1 LAEGAGM
8 PVESLNAEDAA
19 LLYAEAPGTQL
30 QIGALC
36 FFEAAP
42 LRDRRGRLRYAALCS
57 HVDVRLG
64 ALPRFRQRI
73 APVLADLAAPM
84 WVDDTDFDM
93 ERHTKRVELPTGAPG
108 ALREWMDRLLSE
120 PMDVAHPLWDIH
132 IVEGVDNMAT
142 GGVADVEAVAVVVR
156 AHHVMA
162 DGIALHAAAT
172 LLLDAIP
179 RRPRNPPHDWSPEPT
194 PGTLDLA
201 ARALAGRTRR
211 QAGLAVDITRALIDP
226 RRIVSNARLASQ
238 VVGSIR
244 NGSRATAPR
253 LPFTKAIG
261 PRRAFAWGSLPM
273 ADIVAVKQSCG
284 ATVNDVVLAIA
295 AGALRR
301 QMEDSGS
308 FDPAGREP
316 RALIP
321 IGSHDA
327 STSALRNH
335 FSITSVALPVGV
347 DDPLERVRLIHS
359 QHEHATTPAQ
369 SFMPRLF
376 SIADFVPPPVLRTLV
391 PRLLARQ
398 PLVNLAVSN
407 IPGSRAPLFLW
418 ESRMLGL
425 HPFINVVGNV
435 ALIIGVLSYV
445 DDLCVGI
452 TVDPDVVGDPQAILA
467 HVHAAATELVA
478 LARKSRSVTSPSA
491 SRQD

>member
-1 LAEGAGM
+1 MSA
-8 PVESLNAEDAA
+8 ESLSAEDAA
-19 LLYAEAPGTQL
+19 LFYAEAPGTQL

-42 LRDRRGRLRYAALCS
+42 LRDEHGQLRLAELRS
-57 HVDVRLG
+57 HVDARLG

-84 WVDDTDFDM
+84 WVDDTDFDI
-93 ERHTKRVELPTGAPG
+93 ERHDKWVELPAEGGAG
-108 ALREWMDRLLSE
+108 ALRDFMDRLLSE

-132 IVEGVDNMAT
+132 IVEGVDDMT
-142 GGVADVEAVAVVVR
+142 TRDGVEVEAVAVVVR

-179 RRPRNPPHDWSPEPT
+179 RPPGNPPHDWSPEQT
-194 PGTLDLA
+194 PGTFDLA
-201 ARALAGRTRR
+201 ARALAERTRR
-211 QAGLAVDITRALIDP
+211 QTRAAVALTRALIDP
-226 RRIVSNARLASQ
+226 RRIASNTRLASQ

-244 NGSRATAPR
+244 NGPPATAPK
-253 LPFTKAIG
+253 LPFTRPIG
-261 PRRAFAWGSLPM
+261 KRRAFAWDSIPM

-284 ATVNDVVLAIA
+284 ATVNDVVLAIT

-301 QMEDSGS
+301 QMDDAGS

-321 IGSHDA
+321 IGSPE
-327 STSALRNH
+327 STASALRNR
-335 FSITSVALPVGV
+335 FSITSVVLPVGV
-347 DDPLERVRLIHS
+347 DDPLERVRLVHS
-359 QHEHATTPAQ
+359 RMHEHATSPAR
-369 SFMPRLF
+369 SLMPHLF
-376 SIADFVPPPVLRTLV
+376 SIADFVPPPLLRTLV

-445 DDLCVGI
+445 DDLGVGI
-452 TVDPDVVGDPQAILA
+452 TVDPDVVGDPQAIVT
-467 HVHAAATELVA
+467 HVRAAATELVA
-478 LARKSRSVTSPSA
+478 LARSA
-491 SRQD
+491 

>member
-1 LAEGAGM
+1 M
-8 PVESLNAEDAA
+8 TVESLNAEDAA

-42 LRDRRGRLRYAALCS
+42 LRDRRGRLRHAALRS
-57 HVDVRLG
+57 HVDARLG

-84 WVDDTDFDM
+84 WVDDTDFDI
-93 ERHTKRVELPTGAPG
+93 ERHNKRVELPAEGGAG
-108 ALREWMDRLLSE
+108 ALRAFMDRLLGE
-120 PMDVAHPLWDIH
+120 PFDVAHPLWDIH
-132 IVEGVDNMAT
+132 VVEGVDNVTT
-142 GGVADVEAVAVVVR
+142 GDGADVEAVAVVVR

-172 LLLDAIP
+172 LLLDASP
-179 RRPRNPPHDWSPEPT
+179 RRPRNQPHDWSPEPT

-201 ARALAGRTRR
+201 ARALAERTRR
-211 QAGLAVDITRALIDP
+211 QTGLAVDITGALIDP

-244 NGSRATAPR
+244 NGSPSTAPN
-253 LPFTKAIG
+253 LPFTGPIG
-261 PRRAFAWGSLPM
+261 QRRAFAWDSIPM

-301 QMEDSGS
+301 HMEDTGS

-321 IGSHDA
+321 IGSPE
-327 STSALRNH
+327 STASALRNR
-335 FSITSVALPVGV
+335 FSITSVALPVCV
-347 DDPLERVRLIHS
+347 DDPVARVRLIHS
-359 QHEHATTPAQ
+359 RMHAHATSPAR
-369 SFMPRLF
+369 SFMPHLF
-376 SIADFVPPPVLRTLV
+376 SITDFVPPPVLRTLV

-435 ALIIGVLSYV
+435 ALMIGVLSYV
-445 DDLCVGI
+445 DDLGVGI
-452 TVDPDVVGDPQAILA
+452 TVDPEVVGDPQIGRA
-467 HVHAAATELVA
+467 HV
-478 LARKSRSVTSPSA
+478 
-491 SRQD
+491 